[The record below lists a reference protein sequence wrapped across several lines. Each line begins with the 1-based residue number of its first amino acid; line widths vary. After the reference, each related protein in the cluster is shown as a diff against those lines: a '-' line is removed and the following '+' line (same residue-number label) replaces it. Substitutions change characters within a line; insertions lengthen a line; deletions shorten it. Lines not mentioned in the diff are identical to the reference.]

1 MTHSLRTLPLLLS
14 ACILLNACTADRIE
28 LGSSAHSQM
37 IELDRQNVLDQDASE
52 QISLS
57 YAEALKRAI
66 AHNLDARV
74 SALEMLSKEDDI
86 DIARLEAIPNLNIT
100 STRYG
105 RSNAGASSS
114 RSIVTGRESLEPS
127 FSTERYHDTSEI
139 SVNWNIL
146 NFMLAVAN
154 SRIAK
159 DETLIAQQRH
169 EKVLQNIERDV
180 HAAYWRAY
188 AYQRTTQETKAL
200 IAEADQQLRNI
211 TKADQNSFIS
221 ASKAA
226 SLKQGI
232 LQQLQALKAL
242 DAELTYAD
250 IELKSL
256 LSIPQKTK
264 IILTSKPN
272 DQDQLARSLLQSDIE
287 ALEKEALYNRPEVK
301 ETVLQKNIDAQNTR
315 NTILRTMPG
324 AELFFA
330 SNRDSNQFL
339 YDQDWLSF
347 SASLSQSLSALF
359 TLPARHR
366 AAKNIE
372 TLGEARRL
380 SLIAA
385 IMAQV
390 HLAQRR
396 LDITMEDYKDAKR
409 SSRVAAENARKAET
423 ERKQGLS
430 SGNNSLPIILQAQ
443 QEKIKALQMHA
454 EMQDALSSLL
464 NTLGRP
470 LHRATEAGS

>member
-1 MTHSLRTLPLLLS
+1 M
-14 ACILLNACTADRIE
+14 
-28 LGSSAHSQM
+28 
-37 IELDRQNVLDQDASE
+37 
-52 QISLS
+52 
-57 YAEALKRAI
+57 AL
-66 AHNLDARV
+66 
-74 SALEMLSKEDDI
+74 
-86 DIARLEAIPNLNIT
+86 
-100 STRYG
+100 
-105 RSNAGASSS
+105 
-114 RSIVTGRESLEPS
+114 
-127 FSTERYHDTSEI
+127 
-139 SVNWNIL
+139 
-146 NFMLAVAN
+146 
-154 SRIAK
+154 
-159 DETLIAQQRH
+159 
-169 EKVLQNIERDV
+169 
-180 HAAYWRAY
+180 
-188 AYQRTTQETKAL
+188 
-200 IAEADQQLRNI
+200 
-211 TKADQNSFIS
+211 
-221 ASKAA
+221 
-226 SLKQGI
+226 
-232 LQQLQALKAL
+232 
-242 DAELTYAD
+242 
-250 IELKSL
+250 
-256 LSIPQKTK
+256 
-264 IILTSKPN
+264 
-272 DQDQLARSLLQSDIE
+272 SLLQSDIE

-366 AAKNIE
+366 AAKNVE

-396 LDITMEDYKDAKR
+396 LDITMEDYRDAKR
-409 SSRVAAENARKAET
+409 SSRVAAENARKTET